1 MFKHIIWDF
10 DGTLFDTYPVITEVL
25 RETFLKYGIDE
36 PLEAINKSAKIS
48 MKHTVRHYQNK
59 YNISDEF
66 LAEYNKSVKEEELL
80 RVRPFQGILE
90 ICEMITS
97 QGGYNYL
104 FTHRG
109 NSSFVLLEKHG
120 LLKYFRECI
129 TSRENFARKPSPEGI
144 LYLIDK
150 YEMKQEEAIMIGDR
164 EIDILSGRNGGIA
177 SCYFN
182 EDRIF
187 DVVSDYYVDS
197 MEQLYSILRK
207 EIRK

>member
-10 DGTLFDTYPVITEVL
+10 DGTLFDTYPVINDIL
-25 RETFLKYGIDE
+25 REHFLKSGIDE
-36 PLEAINKSAKIS
+36 PIEDITKLTKIS
-48 MKHTVRHYQNK
+48 MKYAIKYYQNK

-66 LAEYNKSVKEEELL
+66 LAEYNKRVKKEELF
-80 RVRPFQGILE
+80 RAKPFEGIPD
-90 ICEMITS
+90 ICEKITS
-97 QGGYNYL
+97 NGGFHYL

-109 NSSFVLLEKHG
+109 NSSFELLEKNG

-129 TSRENFARKPSPEGI
+129 TSKEAFERKPSPEGI

-164 EIDILSGRNGGIA
+164 EIDVMSGKNAGIY
-177 SCYFN
+177 SCFFN
-182 EDRIF
+182 SDRIY

-197 MEQLYSILRK
+197 MEQLKSVLLKGR
-207 EIRK
+207 

>member
-10 DGTLFDTYPVITEVL
+10 DGTLFDTYPVINDIL
-25 RETFLKYGIDE
+25 REHFLKSGIDE
-36 PLEAINKSAKIS
+36 PIEDITKLTKIS
-48 MKHTVRHYQNK
+48 MKYAIKYYQNK

-66 LAEYNKSVKEEELL
+66 LAEYNKRVKKEELF
-80 RVRPFQGILE
+80 RAKPFEGIPD
-90 ICEMITS
+90 ICEKITS
-97 QGGYNYL
+97 NGGFHYL

-109 NSSFVLLEKHG
+109 NSSFELLDKNG

-129 TSRENFARKPSPEGI
+129 TSKEAFERKPSPEGI

-164 EIDILSGRNGGIA
+164 EIDVMSGKNAGIY
-177 SCYFN
+177 SCFFN
-182 EDRIF
+182 SDRIY

-197 MEQLYSILRK
+197 MEQLKSVLLKGR
-207 EIRK
+207 